1 MATTLEDLRV
11 LKVAEQIAD
20 GIWKQGVKWDGFARD
35 VVGKQLTR
43 AADSIGANIAE
54 SYGRY
59 HYGEKLQ
66 FLYFARGSLF
76 ETKYWLNRVSARQL
90 MPASTVQTYAE
101 ELSDLAHQIN
111 TFAGSI
117 KRQRTTEK
125 PSSQIREASMPY
137 AVTGNPTLDDFQDED
152 TTPLFTDNELE
163 SIQLS
168 IDPNLSISK
177 SPNLRFDL

>member
-20 GIWKQGVKWDGFARD
+20 GIWKQVGGWDGFTRD
-35 VVGKQLTR
+35 VVGKQLAR

-76 ETKYWLNRVSARQL
+76 ETKYWLNRASARQL
-90 MPASTVQTYAE
+90 MPASTVQAYAE
-101 ELSDLAHQIN
+101 ELSKLAHQLN
-111 TFAGSI
+111 LFAGSI
-117 KRQRTTEK
+117 KRQRATEK
-125 PSSQIREASMPY
+125 PSTQIRESPIPY
-137 AVTGNPTLDDFQDED
+137 AVTIDSPSDSLLGDDALA
-152 TTPLFTDNELE
+152 LFTDDELA
-163 SIQLS
+163 SI
-168 IDPNLSISK
+168 
-177 SPNLRFDL
+177 